1 MEQQSKYNKFITFV
15 LILLVVGLVA
25 SNLYFYREI
34 QSLQAFNQSLTTT
47 DDSTATTVANVQ
59 YDVTTTTT
67 EVVDSVENSVV
78 GVANY
83 VRNQLYST
91 GSGVVYQIDGD
102 TTYIITNNHV
112 ITDGT
117 SFEVVFADG
126 NTYDAT
132 LVGGDTYSDIA
143 VLAVKG
149 VSDPKAMKLGSTSL
163 LDSGE
168 TVVAIGSPLGLEYS
182 GTVTQGVISGK
193 DRTITLDLN
202 DDGVEDWDMNVIQT
216 DAAIN
221 PGNSGGA
228 LVNMAGE
235 LVGIT
240 SSKLAATDV
249 EGMGFAIPVEDATT
263 YADQIIENG
272 EVSRPVLGI
281 SSVSLENYSSYQ
293 RSFYGIS
300 SDLDS
305 GIYIAKVYEDSAA
318 SAAGLEEGDV
328 IVSFDGQE
336 VTTYKSFLTLLY
348 SKQPGDKVAIVINR
362 SGKDVTVNVTLK

>member
-1 MEQQSKYNKFITFV
+1 MEQQSKYNKFITF
-15 LILLVVGLVA
+15 ILMVLVVGLVA
-25 SNLYFYREI
+25 SNIYFYQQI
-34 QSLQAFNQSLTTT
+34 QNLQAFNQSLTTE
-47 DDSTATTVANVQ
+47 DDTTASAVANVQ

-67 EVVDSVENSVV
+67 EVVGSVENSVV

-83 VRNQLYST
+83 VREQLYST
-91 GSGVVYQIDGD
+91 GSGVVYQVDGS

-112 ITDGT
+112 ISDGT
-117 SFEVVFADG
+117 SYQVVFADG

-143 VLAVKG
+143 VLAVEN
-149 VSDPKAMKLGSTSL
+149 VSDPQAMKLGATSL

-168 TVVAIGSPLGLEYS
+168 TVIAIGSPLGLEYS

-202 DDGVEDWDMNVIQT
+202 SDGVEDWDMNVIQT

-281 SSVSLENYSSYQ
+281 SSVSLDNYSSYQ
-293 RSFYGIS
+293 RAFYGIS
-300 SDLDS
+300 TDLDS
-305 GIYIAKVYEDSAA
+305 GIYIAKVYDDSAA
-318 SAAGLEEGDV
+318 SSGGLQEGDV
-328 IVSFDGQE
+328 ITSFDGKK
-336 VTTYKSFLTLLY
+336 VSTYKSFLSALY
-348 SKQPGDKVAIVINR
+348 AKQPGDKVAVVLNR
-362 SGKDVTVNVTLK
+362 GGKEIMVELTLK

>member
-1 MEQQSKYNKFITFV
+1 MEQQEKNKNFLQFFIILIVVV
-15 LILLVVGLVA
+15 LMA
-25 SNLYFYREI
+25 SNVYLFIEV
-34 QSLQAFNQSLTTT
+34 QDLKGASANNTNQTSE
-47 DDSTATTVANVQ
+47 TATTVANVQ

-67 EVVDSVENSVV
+67 EVVSDVENSVV

-83 VRNQLYST
+83 VNGQLYST
-91 GSGVVYQIDGD
+91 GSGVVYRVSGT

-112 ITDGT
+112 IDDGT

-126 NTYDAT
+126 NTYDAD

-143 VLAVKG
+143 VLAVKN
-149 VSDPKAMKLGSTSL
+149 VSNPQPIDIGSTAL

-168 TVVAIGSPLGLEYS
+168 TVIAIGSPLGLEYS

-202 DDGVEDWDMNVIQT
+202 SDGVADWDMNVIQT

-263 YADQIIENG
+263 YADQIIQNG
-272 EVSRPVLGI
+272 EVVRPVFGI

-293 RSFYGIS
+293 RAFYGIS
-300 SDLDS
+300 SNLNT
-305 GIYIAKVYEDSAA
+305 GIYIAKVYDDSAA
-318 SAAGLEEGDV
+318 DQAGLEEGDV
-328 IVSFDGQE
+328 ITEFDGVT
-336 VTTYKSFLTLLY
+336 VTTYKSFLSALY
-348 SKQPGDKVAIVINR
+348 SKEPGDTVKVTYNR
-362 SGKDVTVNVTLK
+362 NGRNTTVNVTLK